1 MLFDYKKY
9 LFKETEPMKE
19 HPSDIKTFLL
29 ENGHVLILHN
39 PHNHLLEEYPEVVS
53 LLEKLSNYL
62 NDDVMRE
69 LNYLVDE
76 ERQKPEDVAS
86 NFLKQNNLIA

>member
-1 MLFDYKKY
+1 MPYHAI
-9 LFKETEPMKE
+9 P
-19 HPSDIKTFLL
+19 IV
-29 ENGHVLILHN
+29 NN
-39 PHNHLLEEYPEVVS
+39 RLLEEYPEVVP

-76 ERQKPEDVAS
+76 ERQKPEDVAY